1 MLKAKEDQSGFT
13 LIELLIVI
21 AIIGV
26 LAAIAVPQLGGVE
39 ADEEA
44 TLANMRTLMTELE
57 AYRNTQGDLWSDL
70 LSHLDGNDTFAEL
83 EDALPWDDGEEL
95 EGDEVFNSSAIASL
109 ADEFGEENSD
119 VAIDFDEDV
128 SGDAQVIVDYDD
140 DVELYSGDYAISIYS
155 GDFDNGAIIIHN
167 GTLTRDEEAEGIAVS
182 PF

>member
-109 ADEFGEENSD
+109 ADEFGEENDD
-119 VAIDFDEDV
+119 VAIDFDE
-128 SGDAQVIVDYDD
+128 AQVIVDHEGAGDIEGYG
-140 DVELYSGDYAISIYS
+140 GDYVIVVYS
-155 GDFDNGAIIIHN
+155 DDFDKGAIIIQE
-167 GTLTRDEEAEGIAVS
+167 GTLLRDEDAIGLM
-182 PF
+182 